1 MRDHFKLWALLLFLL
16 TPLAA
21 AAGLFER
28 QVHVELFDPKQVPEP
43 IGKGK
48 LGISVDFG
56 LAIRGSDKKEGP
68 QNRRLWVFTSHL
80 TFREDVSSISDGV
93 LLTMAADGL
102 QEVKR
107 FMVEYGI
114 SGQFLPAV
122 MTVLASGKEIILA
135 SSMKGNGGLH
145 IWHEEY
151 PPFGPGT
158 LVSHALNTCQMAWRE
173 ANPDD
178 PNQDKY
184 HMHNGRCGE
193 PMAVHL
199 WHLDKERKGDTK
211 PLSEM
216 GARIVSAGF
225 NKRKEKITST
235 EEDYEYKPTCP
246 LHIYEDLGY

>member
-1 MRDHFKLWALLLFLL
+1 MRDHLKLWALLLFLL

-28 QVHVELFDPKQVPEP
+28 QGHVKLFDPKQLPEP
-43 IGKGK
+43 NGQGK
-48 LGISVDFG
+48 LGIGVDFG
-56 LAIRGSDKKEGP
+56 LAIRGSDKKEYS
-68 QNRRLWVFTSHL
+68 QKKRLWVFTSHL
-80 TFREDVSSISDGV
+80 TFKEEVSSISDSV

-102 QEVKR
+102 QETKI
-107 FMVEYGI
+107 FMDEYGI
-114 SGQFLPAV
+114 TEVGLPAV

-145 IWHEEY
+145 IWREEY

-158 LVSHALNTCQMAWRE
+158 LVSQVLNTCQMAWRK

-199 WHLDKERKGDTK
+199 WHLDKERKGDTQ

-216 GARIVSAGF
+216 DARIVSVGF
-225 NKRKEKITST
+225 NNPKEKVTST
-235 EEDYEYKPTCP
+235 EEDYGYKPTCP
-246 LHIYEDLGY
+246 LHIVSIF